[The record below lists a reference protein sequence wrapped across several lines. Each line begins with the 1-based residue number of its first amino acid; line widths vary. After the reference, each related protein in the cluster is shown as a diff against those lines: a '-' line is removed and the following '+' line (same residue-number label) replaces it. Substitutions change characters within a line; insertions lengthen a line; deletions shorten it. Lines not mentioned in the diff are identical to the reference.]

1 METVIDEYG
10 IKLIKKIEKCHLTAV
25 KSPFGNIIGY
35 GHKYSD
41 KEKITQEE
49 AEELLKLDWIIC
61 ADFVYNKEY
70 VPFIDLLNKNQIN
83 ALISFTMDC
92 GVVSL
97 KKLCVRPLSKIP
109 NAMLGFISVEGIP
122 NEEKAKRRFIER
134 AIFLST
140 EDNKNIENIKE
151 IDQAMLNR
159 LFDKKYVNKFP
170 IPDKEFSR
178 NKCNLD
184 QTKWLQTALKYV
196 GYYNGNIDGVF
207 GSDTYNAVKLF
218 QKEYT
223 FKKPDGVMDLESI
236 SILQKLV

>member
-10 IKLIKKIEKCHLTAV
+10 IKLIKKFEKCHLTAV

-41 KEKITQEE
+41 KKEITQKE
-49 AEELLKLDWIIC
+49 ADELLRLDWTIY

-70 VPFIDLLNKNQIN
+70 VPFINLLNRNQIN
-83 ALISFTMDC
+83 ALVSFTMDC
-92 GVVSL
+92 GPVSL
-97 KKLCVRPLSKIP
+97 KKLCTRPLSEIP
-109 NAMLGFISVEGIP
+109 NAMLGFISVEGLP
-122 NEEKAKRRFIER
+122 NEEKARRRFMER
-134 AIFLST
+134 EVFIST
-140 EDNKNIENIKE
+140 ESNKSLENIKE

-159 LFDKKYVNKFP
+159 LFDKKYTNKFP

-178 NKCNLD
+178 NKCNLE
-184 QTKWLQTALKYV
+184 QTKWLQTALKFV
-196 GYYNGNIDGVF
+196 GYYNGSIDGVF

-223 FKKPDGVMDLESI
+223 LKKPDGVMDLESI
-236 SILQKLV
+236 NILQKIV